1 MMPKETL
8 ISMQQ
13 QRREKEH
20 QDRLKK
26 QNKEMKKRQMDLP
39 QRQYNQSTSSTADI
53 HMADALAKVR
63 EQDDVS
69 IPHSLA
75 RLHGTTIYH
84 KPDRG

>member
-1 MMPKETL
+1 MPKEPL
-8 ISMQQ
+8 ISLAR

-26 QNKEMKKRQMDLP
+26 QNIEMKKKQMGLP
-39 QRQYNQSTSSTADI
+39 QRQYHQSTSSTADI

-63 EQDDVS
+63 ESDDVS

-75 RLHGTTIYH
+75 RFHGTTIYH
-84 KPDRG
+84 EPDKG